1 MTLFPTRQTHHQG
14 PGGQQRAAPCP
25 RGGPGGQGQPQA
37 EEADTGRGHRA
48 GHRPGAVVGVA
59 QRLHQGPGVAGG
71 GPGPGP
77 AVLQTSNDGNDAL
90 GVGGGKWRPWKS
102 WAEEGKKGSSQG
114 PSLASPSPIPDS
126 PSCSSLRFP
135 FFLHLREQVRPILT
149 LIP

>member
-37 EEADTGRGHRA
+37 EAAGTGRGHRG

-59 QRLHQGPGVAGG
+59 QRLHQGLGVAGG

-77 AVLQTSNDGNDAL
+77 AVLQTSNDGSDAL

-102 WAEEGKKGSSQG
+102 WAEEEGKKGSRQG
-114 PSLASPSPIPDS
+114 PSLAW
-126 PSCSSLRFP
+126 SLP
-135 FFLHLREQVRPILT
+135 HRP
-149 LIP
+149 